1 MSKEEARAQTA
12 PIEDETRRRRTEYR
26 YGALLVLLLVTFI
39 FVGVA
44 PQGTWGTLV
53 IVALESVT
61 LVTALL
67 ASDAGRLTINVAIV
81 VTVCA
86 FLAAGS
92 EVVFNSGKHML
103 SSTALVCALLVI
115 VAPFAMVHG
124 VVRRRKL
131 DLQTVLAALCLYVM
145 LGLFFAFV
153 FEAIQTLNSHP
164 FFTDGRMG
172 TPSTFLYF
180 SFATITTVGYGD
192 FTASYSGG
200 RTLSVFEAMTGQVY
214 LVTVVALL
222 VSNLGPAMLADR
234 RRKGSST
241 TDT

>member
-1 MSKEEARAQTA
+1 MSKDDARAQTA

-67 ASDAGRLTINVAIV
+67 ASDAGRLTINVAVV
-81 VTVCA
+81 VTTLA

-92 EVVFNSGKHML
+92 EIVFNSGNHML

-115 VAPFAMVHG
+115 VAPFAMVRG

-164 FFTDGRMG
+164 FFTEGRIG

-192 FTASYSGG
+192 FTAAYSGG

-234 RRKGSST
+234 RRKGSPKS
-241 TDT
+241 DA